1 MNIKL
6 PDGFIEVLGIAA
18 LILSAVFLTIGFY
31 VAFLRTC
38 DEKSSIRLPLI
49 GLLCKENIG
58 MAFVSTG
65 IVALGFFDSNVFLA
79 EKIND
84 LKTERNKLLLD
95 AAEDLRS
102 IVNASSIIDGP
113 GRVKIE
119 FLVRFIQRIDP
130 KSGHAFYFEGTLR
143 RLGQDKK
150 DSWPPLFRYL
160 ELQRVVPDSER
171 GGDTGSEICYE
182 RIRGFCPQRIAYVRH
197 LLANDFY
204 EEAKAAP
211 TEELRKEFY
220 LRAFCQ
226 SQRLLEL
233 YPGGFAQFTPTSV
246 ITQGSSSELKR
257 LTSGE
262 EPSCGT

>member
-1 MNIKL
+1 MKVRL
-6 PDGFIEVLGIAA
+6 PDGFIEVLGVAA
-18 LILSAVFLTIGFY
+18 LVVSAIFLTIGFY
-31 VAFLRTC
+31 VAFFRSC

-65 IVALGFFDSNVFLA
+65 IVALGFFVSNVFLA

-102 IVNASSIIDGP
+102 IVNANPTIDAP
-113 GRVKIE
+113 GRIKME
-119 FLVRFIQRIDP
+119 FLVHFIQRIDP

-143 RLGQDKK
+143 RLGRDKK
-150 DSWPPLFRYL
+150 ESWPPLFRYL
-160 ELQRVVPDSER
+160 ELQRAVTENER

-182 RIRGFCPQRIAYVRH
+182 RVKGFCPQRIAYVRH
-197 LLANDFY
+197 LLANDFF
-204 EEAKAAP
+204 EEAKVVRSDD
-211 TEELRKEFY
+211 ERKEFY
-220 LRAFCQ
+220 VRAFCQ
-226 SQRLLEL
+226 SLLLFEL

-246 ITQGSSSELKR
+246 IRQVSSSELKR
-257 LTSGE
+257 LLAGA
-262 EPSCGT
+262 EPVCGV